1 MKKKT
6 YTVSSTGV
14 DGKVPF
20 IRIAG
25 KWLSKKGINIGD
37 KLSLIESENM
47 IILLK
52 ENKQK

>member
-1 MKKKT
+1 
-6 YTVSSTGV
+6 V

-20 IRIAG
+20 IRITG
-25 KWLSKKGINIGD
+25 KWLSRKSINIGD

-47 IILLK
+47 LILLK